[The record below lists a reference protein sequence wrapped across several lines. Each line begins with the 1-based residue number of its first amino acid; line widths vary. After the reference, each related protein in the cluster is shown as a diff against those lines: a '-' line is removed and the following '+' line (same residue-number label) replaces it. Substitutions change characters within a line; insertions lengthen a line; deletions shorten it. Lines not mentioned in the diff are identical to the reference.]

1 MDLSISFSLCAVMD
15 LSIYK
20 KVGID
25 EPFHQFFSVCSDG
38 TFHQFFLWVVM
49 DLSIYKK
56 VGSDEPFHQ
65 FFSVCSDGPF
75 YI

>member
-20 KVGID
+20 KVGGAG
-25 EPFHQFFSVCSDG
+25 PFHQFFSVCIDG
-38 TFHQFFLWVVM
+38 
-49 DLSIYKK
+49 
-56 VGSDEPFHQ
+56 PFHQ
-65 FFSVCSDGPF
+65 FFSVCIDGPF

>member
-20 KVGID
+20 KVGGAG
-25 EPFHQFFSVCSDG
+25 PFHQFF
-38 TFHQFFLWVVM
+38 
-49 DLSIYKK
+49 
-56 VGSDEPFHQ
+56 VGSDGSFHQ

-75 YI
+75 HI

>member
-15 LSIYK
+15 LPIYK

-25 EPFHQFFSVCSDG
+25 GPS
-38 TFHQFFLWVVM
+38 
-49 DLSIYKK
+49 
-56 VGSDEPFHQ
+56 HQ
-65 FFSVCSDGPF
+65 FFSVCSDGPS